1 MNVSWGLLYLQLSR
15 LGPVVSWSTLSSTLF
30 GRVTKATSAVVG
42 TAVGAAIGSFIYP
55 GTGTYVCATIG
66 SLVPFVL
73 MSEGSA
79 PIDDPRTESD

>member
-1 MNVSWGLLYLQLSR
+1 LSA
-15 LGPVVSWSTLSSTLF
+15 SLF
-30 GRVTKATSAVVG
+30 SRVTKAATAVVG

-73 MSEGSA
+73 MSSGA
-79 PIDDPRTESD
+79 TPIDASDDPRAVSE